1 MEELADLL
9 EVMMAVAEARG
20 HDFAEVEAIR
30 KAKANKRGGF
40 RERIF
45 LESVTEKG
53 E

>member
-20 HDFAEVEAIR
+20 QTFAVVEAIR
-30 KAKANKRGGF
+30 KEKADKRGGF

-45 LESVTEKG
+45 LESVDA
-53 E
+53 